1 MTLNELKTID
11 IVKVKNNLN
20 KPIQNVNMNMIFLNK
35 IVAECQL
42 RCGKKACYYDSNHFL
57 FEIVRADTPIQVH

>member
-1 MTLNELKTID
+1 MIRCMIVCEDPIDLLEIFMALNDFKNID

-20 KPIQNVNMNMIFLNK
+20 KPIQNVNMNLIFLNK

-42 RCGKKACYYDSNHFL
+42 KCG
-57 FEIVRADTPIQVH
+57 